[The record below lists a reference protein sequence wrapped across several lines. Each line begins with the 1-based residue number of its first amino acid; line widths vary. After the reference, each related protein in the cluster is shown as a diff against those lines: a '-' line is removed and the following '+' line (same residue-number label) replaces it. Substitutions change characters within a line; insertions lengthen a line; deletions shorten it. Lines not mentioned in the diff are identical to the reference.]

1 MCISNEVVSACEE
14 VALNSN
20 DQACLT
26 SNTLLF
32 VLRTFDPYFAW
43 AATYRTFPVEGVSDR
58 TEGVAA
64 VAAPRPTR
72 VAIAVQDG
80 LPERFQ
86 IGHEFLLLFDE
97 ADTVT
102 DG

>member
-1 MCISNEVVSACEE
+1 MHVKKWT
-14 VALNSN
+14 LNSN
-20 DQACLT
+20 HQTFLA
-26 SNTLLF
+26 SNALFSTLIRASDIRSL
-32 VLRTFDPYFAW
+32 LRMGRHTH
-43 AATYRTFPVEGVSDR
+43 RTFPVEGVSDR

-72 VAIAVQDG
+72 VAIAAQDG

-86 IGHEFLLLFDE
+86 IGHEYLLLFDE